1 MSEAERARIPLTCI
15 TPLALTYPLLTA
27 PYISPDSAYTLLS
40 ARTADWNW
48 EAPLVP
54 LTRWIRVSLYQTCLG
69 VKYLPPLEMADH
81 ITVGHQNLQRQLV
94 PHIPAGPAT
103 PDPTYIVHQAQQV
116 TQAAPAKK
124 KSPAE
129 RWDLQASSLYRLADI
144 QGPEDLPEICQ
155 PLDPLTKDKAR
166 STFEIGCRDSA
177 RALR

>member
-1 MSEAERARIPLTCI
+1 MSPAASYNI
-15 TPLALTYPLLTA
+15 
-27 PYISPDSAYTLLS
+27 LS
-40 ARTADWNW
+40 ARTAAWNW
-48 EAPLVP
+48 DAPLAP
-54 LTRWIRVSLYQTCLG
+54 LLIWIRASLYQMCPG
-69 VKYLPPLEMADH
+69 VKYLPPLEMANR
-81 ITVGHQNLQRQLV
+81 ITVVRQNLQRQMV
-94 PHIPAGPAT
+94 PRIPVGPAT
-103 PDPTYIVHQAQQV
+103 PAPTYIVHQAQQV
-116 TQAAPAKK
+116 AQAAPAKK